1 MQCFFLTAVFTAGIV
16 INIASYIPLQTPRC
30 TYIEDSEIDP
40 IGLVQVFFLLKYNVA
55 PSIRMNFEK
64 LIANVQKGT
73 FIKIILAFKLAY
85 LNKIP

>member
-1 MQCFFLTAVFTAGIV
+1 
-16 INIASYIPLQTPRC
+16 
-30 TYIEDSEIDP
+30 
-40 IGLVQVFFLLKYNVA
+40 VA